1 MFCVHSS
8 QFRLRVGFAYSNSAA
23 SATSEFGNR
32 FEEKAVIGGK
42 NSISGVDWAAI
53 GA

>member
-23 SATSEFGNR
+23 RAMSEFGNR
-32 FEEKAVIGGK
+32 FAGKAVISGK
-42 NSISGVDWAAI
+42 CPLSCIDRDEI